1 MIGVRLKKLKVLDA
15 VVVIQVVQMMNHLG
29 GEQVAPK
36 VGLHHQAVL
45 PNIAARMT
53 LARSALRVGVLLNPH
68 QNVPIGITNPAAL
81 PVGVT
86 GPRPRAPRLH
96 RDPMLSA
103 QGRDALVRC
112 AELIGNPSV
121 CAIFRNPRADLIDRP
136 FSATV
141 RVCHAN
147 LLRW

>member
-1 MIGVRLKKLKVLDA
+1 MVGVRLKKLKVLDA

-29 GEQVAPK
+29 REQVAPK
-36 VGLHHQAVL
+36 VGLHHQPVL
-45 PNIAARMT
+45 PNIPARMA
-53 LARSALRVGVLLNPH
+53 LARPALRVGVLLNPH
-68 QNVPIGITNPAAL
+68 QNVPIGITDSAAL
-81 PVGVT
+81 PFWVAS
-86 GPRPRAPRLH
+86 PRPRAPRLH

-103 QGRDALVRC
+103 QGRDALIRC

-121 CAIFRNPRADLIDRP
+121 CPVLRNPRADLIDRP

-141 RVCHAN
+141 RVRHAN